1 MSGGEEKTIIELL
14 EQTLGVAAGKALAE
28 EIRHYLGRLGET
40 NDINWI
46 DLMVWRLTTEGVPL
60 PTVIQGLASKA
71 AHLRLLAVGS
81 RNKSTDVMREH
92 AEGVARAQVMFLR
105 GTGMSKAKATK
116 HAANATHAALGYAH
130 KASTLDGGLNVYID
144 KSPEADL
151 LKGVGRA
158 WAELYPEQH
167 KETVSE
173 LDAVPKRKP
182 GKRR

>member
-1 MSGGEEKTIIELL
+1 MSCGEEKTIIELL
-14 EQTLGVAAGKALAE
+14 EQTLGVAAGTALAE

-46 DLMVWRLTTEGVPL
+46 DLMVWRLTAEGVSMPKA
-60 PTVIQGLASKA
+60 IQELAARA
-71 AHLRLLAVGS
+71 AYDRLHGAGS

-92 AEGVARAQVMFLR
+92 AESVARAQVMFLR

-116 HAANATHAALGYAH
+116 HAANATHAVLGYAH
-130 KASTLDGGLNVYID
+130 LASTLDGGLNAYID

-151 LKGVGRA
+151 LEGVGRA

-167 KETVSE
+167 AETVFE